1 MALNFSRRLA
11 FAFGVLAPVGETIR
25 RWHTWREWPPRF
37 FDDWI
42 MGALLLY
49 AAYVATREP
58 RRGQRYLAAAW
69 GFAIGLGYASFFGHL
84 EEVMRVGL
92 DAPDPAPIRHVY
104 LLAIIGTGWALCIV
118 ALLTTLRRLPDN
130 P

>member
-11 FAFGVLAPVGETIR
+11 FAFGVLAPLGETVR
-25 RWHTWREWPPRF
+25 RWHTWREWPPNF
-37 FDDWI
+37 FDDYL

-49 AAYVATREP
+49 AAWVAKREP

-69 GFAIGLGYASFFGHL
+69 GLACGFGYASFFGHL
-84 EEVMRVGL
+84 QALMK
-92 DAPDPAPIRHVY
+92 DANAPDPAPIPH
-104 LLAIIGTGWALCIV
+104 LWLTAIIGAGFSLCVAALIS
-118 ALLTTLRRLPDN
+118 TFKRLPDN

>member
-11 FAFGVLAPVGETIR
+11 FAFGVLAPLAETVR
-25 RWHTWREWPPRF
+25 RWSTWREWPPRF
-37 FDDWI
+37 FDDWL

-49 AAYVATREP
+49 AAYVAWREP
-58 RRGQRYLAAAW
+58 RRGQRYLACAW

-84 EEVMRVGL
+84 EELWTVGL
-92 DAPDPAPIRHVY
+92 DSPDPAPIPHVWVT
-104 LLAIIGTGWALCIV
+104 AIIGTGWLLCIV